1 MSLTSSPA
9 IIERRLPG
17 PARWLLLAPVLAVAL
32 GGWFSIRWFTG
43 SVIAEVASTS
53 ETPDL
58 SLARMAARWAPGDPF
73 VHWRLGELTQRDF
86 TAANIHEAV
95 REYQAAV
102 ARSPNDFRFWT
113 ELGRA
118 LESAGDRPA
127 AEAALQRAVELAP
140 NYYHPRW
147 TYGNVLLRSGNNAE
161 AFPHLFRAAEAHE
174 PLWPQVLNLAWQ
186 AYDGDVDRIANEA
199 CKEPKVRAVFAV
211 YLIGV
216 KRSDDALRLWQTM
229 SGDDRRRAME
239 GARHLRKAFLEAGQ
253 FRAAFEVDRDIE
265 ADRNGVPVTESVSN
279 GGFEE
284 PITLPVSQSFGWTLG
299 SNVQSK
305 LSIGTQ
311 PHSGRRSLQIV
322 LSATNK
328 LDRINAS
335 QLIVVEPNTQYRL
348 ECYARTEQLSSA
360 STPIV
365 LVVDAGSQSALAY
378 STPLPTG
385 TNDWQ
390 RIALDF
396 KTQKSDGII
405 VMISRLPC
413 AVGQV
418 CPIFGTVWYDDFNLQ
433 RGSSGA
439 VRNNHAASRKG
450 SRAAPGKA

>member
-1 MSLTSSPA
+1 
-9 IIERRLPG
+9 
-17 PARWLLLAPVLAVAL
+17 LLLLPVLAVAL
-32 GGWFSIRWFTG
+32 GGWFSVRWFTG

-58 SLARMAARWAPGDPF
+58 SLVRMAARWAPGDPF

-86 TAANIHEAV
+86 TAANIQEAV

-118 LESAGDRPA
+118 LEFAGDRPA
-127 AEAALQRAVELAP
+127 AEAALNRAVELAP

-186 AYDGDVDRIANEA
+186 AYDGDVDRIATEA
-199 CKEPKVRAVFAV
+199 CKEPRVRVVFAV

-216 KRSDDALRLWQTM
+216 KRPEDALRLWKTM
-229 SGDDRRRAME
+229 SRDDQQRALE
-239 GARHLRKAFLEAGQ
+239 GARNLRKAFLDAGQ
-253 FRAAFEVDRDIE
+253 FHAAFEVDRDIE
-265 ADRNGVPVTESVSN
+265 PDRIDLPVTESVSN

-284 PITLPVSQSFGWTLG
+284 PLTLPVTQPFGWTLS

-305 LSIGTQ
+305 LTISTE

-328 LDRINAS
+328 LDRISVS

-348 ECYARTEQLSSA
+348 EFYARTEKLSSA
-360 STPIV
+360 STPV
-365 LVVDAGSQSALAY
+365 VVVVDAGSQSALTY
-378 STPLPTG
+378 SAPLPTG
-385 TNDWQ
+385 THDWQ

-405 VMISRLPC
+405 ITISRLPC

-433 RGSSGA
+433 RGSGSGVIRNNAATSRQGSGA
-439 VRNNHAASRKG
+439 AS
-450 SRAAPGKA
+450 GKA